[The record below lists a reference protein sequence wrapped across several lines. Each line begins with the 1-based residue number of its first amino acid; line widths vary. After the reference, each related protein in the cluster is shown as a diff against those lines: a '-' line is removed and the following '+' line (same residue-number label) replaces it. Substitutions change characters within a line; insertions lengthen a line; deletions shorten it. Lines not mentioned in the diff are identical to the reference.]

1 MQQRVKDMQRQTPVV
16 PLFKGIPSASELG
29 NSERSARPLVLGVP
43 LAASPSYRKCQLD
56 CGYCFV
62 EREERGAFLTLRDHF
77 DVIDR
82 FAEAGGRYVR
92 TATVGEPFLD
102 RMFFNPEGVPGSL
115 DPERS
120 RFPLID
126 HALGRGMFWTSFSN
140 LLDVDESVAEELGTR
155 DVSLIGKL
163 HAMEP
168 SVQESMTG
176 NTGHYASRQWATVG
190 GRRVPRSLKLLMDA
204 GLNRSRPGD
213 PPGTTRLAVDIV
225 ATRVNY
231 RHIPAVVRF
240 CLEHDIYPF
249 LEMLELFGTAVDTAN
264 TYLLSPMELEWLH
277 KELCE
282 LLGEEFFSKETRA
295 RTNCFCPAFT
305 AGLIYNPDGRVRYC
319 YCANST
325 STRNVRTD
333 DLLDLYT
340 ELGAQRRA
348 IRAEIEALENGDS
361 KSTVLAPCPIGS
373 YARPVIGRLGGETWG
388 FSQ

>member
-1 MQQRVKDMQRQTPVV
+1 MKTITPAV
-16 PLFKGIPSASELG
+16 PRFKGIPSQGELG
-29 NSERSARPLVLGVP
+29 DSERSGRPLVLGVP
-43 LAASPSYRKCQLD
+43 LAASPSYRKCQLA
-56 CGYCFV
+56 CGYCFA
-62 EREERGAFLTLRDHF
+62 EQEERGTFLTLREHF

-102 RMFFNPEGVPGSL
+102 RMFFNPKGTPGAL

-126 HALGRGMFWTSFSN
+126 HAIGRGLFWTSFSN
-140 LLDVDESVAEELGTR
+140 LLNVTESMAEELCDR

-168 SVQESMTG
+168 SVQEDMTG
-176 NTGHYASRQWATVG
+176 NTGHYAPREWAAVG
-190 GRRVPRSLKLLMDA
+190 GGRVPRSLKLLIDA
-204 GLNRSRPGD
+204 GLNRPRPGD
-213 PPGTTRLAVDIV
+213 PPGTSRLAVDIV

-240 CLEHDIYPF
+240 CLEHNIYPF
-249 LEMLELFGTAVDTAN
+249 LEMLELFGTAIDAMH
-264 TYLLSPMELEWLH
+264 TYAMSAFELEWLH
-277 KELCE
+277 GQLCG
-282 LLGEEFFSKETRA
+282 LLGEEFFSQETRA

-325 STRNVRTD
+325 SRRNVRTD
-333 DLLDLYT
+333 NLLDVYA
-340 ELGAQRRA
+340 ELGEERAA
-348 IRAEIEALENGDS
+348 IRAEIDAIGDDGRS
-361 KSTVLAPCPIGS
+361 AAALAPCPIGA
-373 YARPVIGRLGGETWG
+373 YGRPVIGLYGSEPMGC
-388 FSQ
+388 SP